1 MVSRAVGAGR
11 VALAALLLAGGLAAC
26 SSEGGELCDQ
36 AAGLHDRAQLDAA
49 ARTYAQAQRAD
60 GGDDCASEGLT
71 EVGEAKGRAA
81 VAVAQGRAAEDA
93 DDLTTARARYAD
105 ALRID
110 AANSDAI
117 VGQRRVTQRPSSVS
131 PIWRPAQR
139 LLDEGFIPEARAEA
153 VRVLRNNPDQV
164 VPRSLTRLVTPTPT
178 PAPSRPAAAPSA
190 TSSPAAPD
198 GAADSGGDVT
208 GSLRWLL
215 LALVVAAAAIGLAA
229 LRLRGWRP
237 RVPMAAA
244 AGDTPAAEAPE
255 RVEPFGA
262 EPPGVDAAELARL
275 RLEVEELRVM
285 ARLTGRRVGAPAVRT
300 EYWRRPAAVDSTGD
314 GTAGVDGTGASLARL
329 LEVRR
334 GVRVVEVALWTAPE
348 TGAPGGTG
356 GPGGPVAGNG
366 AGGGGALRFVV
377 RRRTGEVTSVPA
389 LQRRLE
395 QEPGAFEEGLYAA
408 IRTAAVPVTWGEPEL
423 WRTPVAT
430 GVAGAADLVDEAQQ
444 RCRVLLLGERVAEGA
459 GAWEVWPGESRPAGA
474 RCLVGMTG
482 LVAGVAL
489 GVPLLVNARV
499 TSLAHDVLS
508 QLAAE
513 TFELAVPEL
522 VRAMTMDERVDD
534 LRADAAEPGAATAA
548 PGPGATPP
556 TG

>member
-26 SSEGGELCDQ
+26 SSEGGELCEQ
-36 AAGLHDRAQLDAA
+36 AAGLRDRAQLDAA
-49 ARTYAQAQRAD
+49 ARTYAEAQRAD
-60 GGDDCASEGLT
+60 GGDDCSEEGLT

-110 AANSDAI
+110 AANSEAI
-117 VGQRRVTQRPSSVS
+117 VGQRRVTQRPSSLS

-139 LLDEGFIPEARAEA
+139 LLDEGFVPEARAEV
-153 VRVLRNNPDQV
+153 VRVLRANPDQV

-178 PAPSRPAAAPSA
+178 PAPPSPAATPSA
-190 TSSPAAPD
+190 SSSPAPPAGTAD
-198 GAADSGGDVT
+198 GDGDVT

-237 RVPMAAA
+237 RVPVAAAA
-244 AGDTPAAEAPE
+244 AGDAPPAETHE
-255 RVEPFGA
+255 RAEPFEA
-262 EPPGVDAAELARL
+262 APAGVDAAELARL
-275 RLEVEELRVM
+275 RLEVAELRVM

-314 GTAGVDGTGASLARL
+314 GTSGVDGTGASLARL

-348 TGAPGGTG
+348 A
-356 GPGGPVAGNG
+356 GPADPAASNG
-366 AGGGGALRFVV
+366 AGTGGALRFVV
-377 RRRTGEVTSVPA
+377 RRRTGDVTSVSA

-423 WRTPVAT
+423 WRTPAAT

-444 RCRVLLLGERVAEGA
+444 RCRVLLLGEPVADGT
-459 GAWEVWPGESRPAGA
+459 GAWEAWAGESRPAGA

-522 VRAMTMDERVDD
+522 MRAMTMDERVDD
-534 LRADAAEPGAATAA
+534 LRADAAEPGAATTA